1 MKILI
6 AGGGKIGSALTEQLS
21 GEGHELTVID
31 FDADVLEFI
40 QEKYDVITVYGN
52 AASMAVL
59 EMADVASAD
68 LLVAATDRDE
78 VNMLACLTAHRIN
91 PNLTTIGRIRNPEYR
106 YQAYEMKDVFGL
118 SLVVNPEQRA
128 AHEIAR
134 LLKYPGFLSI
144 DTFAKGNADIVELK
158 VDAKSPLKNKSLS
171 QLPSIIHTRVLI
183 CAVQRDGSII
193 MPDGNFRIQEND
205 LLFITAATENLTHLL
220 RNLGII
226 AKQAKRVLIM
236 GGGKISY
243 YLIQELKDTGM
254 HCTVVEQDRARC
266 DELAS
271 LLPEA
276 TIVEGDASSQEFLD
290 KEGVGQSDAVVTL
303 TGLDELNIVISL
315 YAHTRNVSQVITKL
329 SHAENNKI
337 LNSLEIGSVISPKE
351 LSSYSIVRYVRA
363 MQNQEGSAITVHRIA
378 GGKIE
383 AIEFEVK
390 EDTKYIGETLRNI
403 KTRNDA
409 LICCIISH
417 GRIEIPSGSSKYGV
431 GDTLVIV
438 TSSSGRIR
446 QLNDVFGE

>member
-31 FDADVLEFI
+31 FDPDVLEDI
-40 QEKYDVITVYGN
+40 QERYDVITVLGN

-59 EMADVASAD
+59 EMADVKSAN
-68 LLVAATDRDE
+68 LIIAATDRDE
-78 VNMLACLTAHRIN
+78 VNMLTCLTAHRMN
-91 PNLTTIGRIRNPEYR
+91 PKAVTIGRIRNPEYR
-106 YQAYEMKDVFGL
+106 YQAYEMRDMFGL
-118 SLVVNPEQRA
+118 SLAVNPEQRA

-158 VDAKSPLKNKSLS
+158 VDANSPMKNKTLS
-171 QLPSIIHTRVLI
+171 QLPNIIHTKVLV
-183 CAVQRDGSII
+183 CAVQRNGETF
-193 MPDGNFRIQEND
+193 MPDGHFTIREND

-226 AKQAKRVLIM
+226 AKKAKRVLIM

-243 YLIQELKDTGM
+243 YLVQELQDTGM
-254 HCTVVEQDRARC
+254 ECTIVEKDHLRC
-266 DELAS
+266 EELAS
-271 LLPEA
+271 QLPNV

-290 KEGVGQSDAVVTL
+290 SEGVGYSDAVVTL
-303 TGLDELNIVISL
+303 TGMDELNIVISL

-337 LNSLEIGSVISPKE
+337 LDSLEIGSVISPKE
-351 LSSYSIVRYVRA
+351 LASFSIVRYVRA
-363 MQNQEGSAITVHRIA
+363 IQHKEGGAITIHRIG

-390 EDTKYIGETLRNI
+390 EDTKHVGEQLRNI
-403 KTRNDA
+403 KTRDDV
-409 LICCIISH
+409 LICAITDH
-417 GRIEIPSGSSKYGV
+417 RKIEIPSGSSRFAV
-431 GDTLVIV
+431 GNTMVVV
-438 TSSSGRIR
+438 TSSISQIR
-446 QLNDVFGE
+446 QLNDIFED